1 MIVQGLARGS
11 HAQTGAQQIKQ
22 KPRRSRSRAK
32 KERGTPSTSR
42 DSSSES
48 RWTASSTESPA
59 DFVERV
65 LDAIAEMPFP
75 ERALPHHRRHCVTEA
90 PRMHRRTRILGDGEL
105 AEYEKFLADSKPRVT
120 EVLPEVVPEVVAP
133 PVGRRKVVV
142 VERLKTVDRPRKAPA
157 PKEPTKQAQ
166 KEPAEHAEEL
176 AAWER
181 QVVPQK
187 LLEKLPF
194 CFRKH
199 LSPPLHPLSKLLQD
213 LEP

>member
-1 MIVQGLARGS
+1 MILQGLARGS
-11 HAQTGAQQIKQ
+11 HAHTSAQQIQQ

-32 KERGTPSTSR
+32 KARGSPATSR

-75 ERALPHHRRHCVTEA
+75 ERALPHHRGYCADDA
-90 PRMHRRTRILGDGEL
+90 PRVRKRTHVLGGSEL
-105 AEYEKFLADSKPRVT
+105 AEYEKFLADSKPRMT

-133 PVGRRKVVV
+133 PVVEPEVVV
-142 VERLKTVDRPRKAPA
+142 VEREKKVVRHGKVPA
-157 PKEPTKQAQ
+157 PKAPTKQAQ
-166 KEPAEHAEEL
+166 KEPAEEL
-176 AAWER
+176 PAWER
-181 QVVPQK
+181 QVVPKK

-194 CFRKH
+194 FFRKH
-199 LSPPLHPLSKLLQD
+199 LSEPSPFFITIPRD
-213 LEP
+213 LRP